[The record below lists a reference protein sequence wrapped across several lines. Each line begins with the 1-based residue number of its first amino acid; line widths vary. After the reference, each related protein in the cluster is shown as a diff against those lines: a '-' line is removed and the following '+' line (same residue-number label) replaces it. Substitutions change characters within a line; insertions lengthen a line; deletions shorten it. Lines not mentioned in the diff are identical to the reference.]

1 MDRHAMTSG
10 RHIIVPTEGRPVTL
24 NPFFLLQPGIKG
36 CSEETTIGV
45 HNLGKMF
52 RSAKLMIPIYSQRAS
67 FSLNPFDRGRDF
79 CTKYRVLYLRDFCT
93 KLPILLGKASAA

>member
-1 MDRHAMTSG
+1 MTSG

-24 NPFFLLQPGIKG
+24 NPFFLLQPGIKA

-52 RSAKLMIPIYSQRAS
+52 RSASS
-67 FSLNPFDRGRDF
+67 
-79 CTKYRVLYLRDFCT
+79 
-93 KLPILLGKASAA
+93 